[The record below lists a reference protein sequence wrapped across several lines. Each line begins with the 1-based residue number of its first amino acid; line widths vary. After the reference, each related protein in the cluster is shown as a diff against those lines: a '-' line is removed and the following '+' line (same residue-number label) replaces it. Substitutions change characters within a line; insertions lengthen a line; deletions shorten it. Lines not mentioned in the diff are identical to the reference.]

1 MMHLLRRLVG
11 ALGVRRAKAPP
22 PSPASPPPP
31 LADAPLD
38 VLAAKVMFSHLR
50 NRQQKLGP
58 PPTAFGHLDDTQTE
72 LLVRAMAAAV
82 QAGGP
87 MDGGKERR
95 LRGALSAF
103 GLQPETRGFV
113 ADAIRHPVQLQVLL
127 RDIRDPHV
135 ASLFYAASL
144 AALDKHDGVD
154 RAYLQYLASRLRLPQ
169 DTLSRL
175 HSQAGF
181 SPATLPA
188 SGL

>member
-1 MMHLLRRLVG
+1 MMRLIRRLMD
-11 ALGVRRAKAPP
+11 ALGILALRAAAAPMP
-22 PSPASPPPP
+22 DRPP

-38 VLAAKVMFSHLR
+38 VLAAKVMLSHLR

-72 LLVRAMAAAV
+72 LLVRAMVAAV
-82 QAGGP
+82 HASGP
-87 MDGGKERR
+87 MDDGKARR

-113 ADAIRHPVQLQVLL
+113 AEAIRVPLPLDAVL
-127 RDIRDPHV
+127 RGVRDPHV

-144 AALDKHDGVD
+144 AALDQHGAVD
-154 RAYLQYLASRLRLPQ
+154 RAYLHYLASRLKLPQ

-175 HSQAGF
+175 HSQSGF
-181 SPATLPA
+181 GPA